1 MSANANFRVQRLEKE
16 DLELAVA
23 LAASMCDLHDP
34 RCEAWGLAPG
44 CPPAQVDSVW
54 GLFVNDSLTGSAWTC
69 AQPNGVVISELVL
82 PRGQWGMGLVGFMA
96 DAIATEINAGALH
109 VCVAAGGHGLGEAL
123 ESAGFVG
130 PDLLD
135 EMYPIGDWMRP
146 IAAIN
151 N

>member
-1 MSANANFRVQRLEKE
+1 MSANTNFRVQRLEKE

-44 CPPAQVDSVW
+44 SPPAKVDSVW
-54 GLFVNDSLTGSAWTC
+54 GLFVNDSLTGSAWTF
-69 AQPNGVVISELVL
+69 AQPSGVVISALVL
-82 PRGQWGMGLVGFMA
+82 PRGQWGMGLVGFMV
-96 DAIATEINAGALH
+96 DAIATATNAGELH

-123 ESAGFVG
+123 EGAGFVG

-135 EMYPIGDWMRP
+135 EKYPVGDWKRP
-146 IAAIN
+146 VAFN